1 MAATRIRDSFIETFR
16 LFQSNIMMM
25 PTAGRVVTI
34 IAISLVG
41 MVLFSVVV
49 RVLVWWISTAQHIDR
64 IEPRIAQTLG
74 FTEARVDIVAALE
87 EREGLL
93 AELAYSTDGDS
104 GRNGAIMQQELRRLS
119 SQSGLVLIG
128 SEVQDS
134 ESVGD
139 LDKLSVNLKVSGAP
153 GALMELI
160 NQIQASRPVQFIDT
174 LNISARRQ
182 LSGRLRD
189 SKQATEHVLI
199 ADLQVSAYEVPG
211 QL

>member
-25 PTAGRVVTI
+25 PTAGRVVAI

-119 SQSGLVLIG
+119 SRSGLVLIG

>member
-25 PTAGRVVTI
+25 PTAGRVVAI

-153 GALMELI
+153 SALMELI

>member
-25 PTAGRVVTI
+25 PTAGRVVAI

-41 MVLFSVVV
+41 MVLFYVVV

>member
-1 MAATRIRDSFIETFR
+1 MAATRIRDSFTETFR

-25 PTAGRVVTI
+25 PTAGRVVAI